1 MHKYWSAIKNQQSE
15 ARVSREQCVSIL
27 LSAKIESEPALSGF
41 FSSGG
46 LLPLRGVFNSGQR
59 ALSRQGSTFA
69 GWPGALILIRAL
81 SNLSRPIY
89 DVIKYVTLPPSCNS
103 APCFHAVAPPCD
115 NGKPNRKCDRNK

>member
-1 MHKYWSAIKNQQSE
+1 MRIDSTIGEDRKRAGSIGFLLEWQPTTIKGSFQ
-15 ARVSREQCVSIL
+15 R
-27 LSAKIESEPALSGF
+27 
-41 FSSGG
+41 
-46 LLPLRGVFNSGQR
+46 GQR